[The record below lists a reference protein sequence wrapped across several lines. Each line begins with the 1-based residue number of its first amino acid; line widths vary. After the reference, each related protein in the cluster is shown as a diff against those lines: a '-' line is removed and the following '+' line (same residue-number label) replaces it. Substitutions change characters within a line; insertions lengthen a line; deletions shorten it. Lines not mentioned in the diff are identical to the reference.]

1 MKWILSGLLAL
12 IIATPAAM
20 AEAPVFAVVPDGSS
34 VTFKVVKA
42 SLPVSGR
49 FDKWRSSL
57 TLISPD
63 PLTGVFEINVDA
75 ASVDTGSG
83 LKNGTLKGADFFDV
97 KNNPVISF
105 RSTKI
110 SQTGPET
117 FTMAGDFKL
126 RGVSKPQTVV
136 LVTTGHG
143 TGSGTITGT
152 MTFNRKDYGMN
163 GGIPFVQI
171 GDHVDVT
178 IHLKVKRVSGPP
190 LQFKS

>member
-1 MKWILSGLLAL
+1 MKWILPFLLAAL
-12 IIATPAAM
+12 AIPSLSFAQ
-20 AEAPVFAVVPDGSS
+20 APVIAVLPNGSS

-42 SLPVSGR
+42 SLPIQGR
-49 FDKWRSSL
+49 FDKWQSTL
-57 TLISPD
+57 TFTSPD
-63 PLTGVFEINVDA
+63 VHTGVFQINVDA

-83 LKNGTLKGADFFDV
+83 LKNDKLKSAEFFDV

-110 SQTGPET
+110 SQTGPDT
-117 FTMAGDFKL
+117 FTMTGDFTL

-136 LVTTGHG
+136 LTGTGRG

-178 IHLKVKRVSGPP
+178 LNLKVKRTSGPP

>member
-1 MKWILSGLLAL
+1 MKWILPGLLAL
-12 IIATPAAM
+12 AIAPSAAV
-20 AEAPVFAVVPDGSS
+20 AEAPVFAVVPGSSS

-42 SLPVSGR
+42 SLPIQGR
-49 FDKWRSSL
+49 FQKWNSSL
-57 TLISPD
+57 TLTSPD
-63 PLTGVFEINVDA
+63 PSTAVFEINVEA

-83 LKNGTLKGADFFDV
+83 LKNGTLKGAEFFDV

-117 FTMAGDFKL
+117 FTMTGDFKL
-126 RGVSKPQTVV
+126 RGVSKLQTVV
-136 LVTTGHG
+136 LETTGHG

-190 LQFKS
+190 VSLKS

>member
-1 MKWILSGLLAL
+1 MKWILLGLLAL
-12 IIATPAAM
+12 TIATPAM
-20 AEAPVFAVVPDGSS
+20 AEAPVFAVLPNGSS

-42 SLPVSGR
+42 SVPVSGR
-49 FDKWRSSL
+49 FDTWKSSL
-57 TLISPD
+57 TLTSPD

-83 LKNGTLKGADFFDV
+83 LKNGALKGAEFFDV

-117 FTMAGDFKL
+117 FTMDGDFKL

-136 LVTTGHG
+136 LKTTGHG

>member
-1 MKWILSGLLAL
+1 MKWILPALLGLA
-12 IIATPAAM
+12 IAPPAAM
-20 AEAPVFAVVPDGSS
+20 AEAPVFAVVPGGSS

-42 SLPVSGR
+42 SVPIQGR
-49 FDKWRSSL
+49 FEKWNSSL
-57 TLISPD
+57 TFTSPD
-63 PLTGVFEINVDA
+63 PSTGVFQINVDA

-83 LKNGTLKGADFFDV
+83 LKNGTLKGAEFFDV

-126 RGVSKPQTVV
+126 RGVSKLQTVV
-136 LVTTGHG
+136 LETTGRG

-190 LQFKS
+190 ISLKS